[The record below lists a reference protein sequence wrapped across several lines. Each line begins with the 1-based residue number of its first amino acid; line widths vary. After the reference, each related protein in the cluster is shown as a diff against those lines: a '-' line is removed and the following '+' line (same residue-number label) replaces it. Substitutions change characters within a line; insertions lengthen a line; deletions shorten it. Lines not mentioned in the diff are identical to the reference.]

1 VSAETLREAAA
12 AIRDEYG
19 EPRGGA
25 WLRVQRFHLAV
36 ADWLDQQASIEP
48 SYGHP
53 LAYGS
58 PPPVIHGPS
67 RHALAVARAYLGA
80 DA

>member
-1 VSAETLREAAA
+1 MSAALREAVAR
-12 AIRDEYG
+12 IRHDVEFG
-19 EPRGGA
+19 HAHGDDSF
-25 WLRVQRFHLAV
+25 LLAV
-36 ADWLDQQASIEP
+36 ADWLDEQASIEP

-67 RHALAVARAYLGA
+67 RHAVAIARAYLGS
-80 DA
+80 DQ